1 MSEEPGW
8 TRRRLL
14 VLGALFVARFAA
26 SSPRIIVGLF
36 LLEIAASFDAAVG
49 VVGQIITAAS
59 LVGVVT
65 ALLMGAFSLRF
76 PHKTLLVLGLVVM
89 TGAAVGCFLAPTY
102 LLMLLFFAVTGLGG
116 SVALPMTST
125 LVATHFTVAQR
136 SSAMGW
142 LVAGGSLA
150 VALGAPI
157 VAWIGDWR
165 VAFLGYVFP
174 FSLLGLV
181 LAFGGV
187 PASPHPRVAKTASY
201 SEGFRAILWNSSA
214 WGCLLQS
221 ALAGASFQAVLLYAS
236 AFFRQRFAVS
246 MEVASLLVFGG
257 AMCVTM
263 GSVVSGRLVNQV
275 GRKRLTVVAGGLL
288 GAFIAAYT
296 TVPDLGAATGARFVA
311 SWLAGMTFSASA
323 SLSLEQ
329 LPQFR
334 GTMMS
339 LNIAMQSVGSAL
351 GAGVGGL
358 VLLLYD
364 YEAVGLAL
372 GALAGLGTILVHV
385 LAVDPIARRS

>member
-1 MSEEPGW
+1 MREEPGW
-8 TRRRLL
+8 TRRRFL
-14 VLGALFVARFAA
+14 VLGSLFVARFAA

-59 LVGVVT
+59 LVGMVT
-65 ALLMGAFSLRF
+65 ALLMGAVSLRF
-76 PHKTLLVLGLVVM
+76 PHKTLLVLGLVVL

-102 LLMLLFFAVTGLGG
+102 LPMLLFFAVTGLGG

-125 LVATHFTVAQR
+125 LVATHFAMAQR

-181 LAFGGV
+181 LAFGGI
-187 PASPHPRVAKTASY
+187 PSSPHPRVAKTASY
-201 SEGFRAILWNSSA
+201 SEGFRAILWNPSA

-275 GRKRLTVVAGGLL
+275 GRKRLTVIAGGLL

-296 TVPDLGAATGARFVA
+296 AVPDLGAATAARFVA
-311 SWLAGMTFSASA
+311 SGLAGMTFSALA

-372 GALAGLGTILVHV
+372 GALAGIGTILLHV
-385 LAVDPIARRS
+385 LAVDPIARRA